1 MGIRLELH
9 GELLEMAPYAY
20 YDPPSS
26 VRLQYP
32 CFIYHLSRVRPLFA
46 DNRIYQKYPCYMVTY
61 ISPSVSD
68 YIVNEFLDRFKYCRF
83 DRSYTADE
91 LHHYVFEV
99 FY

>member
-1 MGIRLELH
+1 MGTRLELH
-9 GELLEMAPYAY
+9 GELLELAPHAY

-26 VRLQYP
+26 VKIQYP
-32 CFIYHLSRVRPLFA
+32 CFVYHLSRIKPQFA

-68 YIVNEFLDRFKYCRF
+68 HKIDEFLDRFQYSRF
-83 DRSYTADE
+83 DRTYTADE